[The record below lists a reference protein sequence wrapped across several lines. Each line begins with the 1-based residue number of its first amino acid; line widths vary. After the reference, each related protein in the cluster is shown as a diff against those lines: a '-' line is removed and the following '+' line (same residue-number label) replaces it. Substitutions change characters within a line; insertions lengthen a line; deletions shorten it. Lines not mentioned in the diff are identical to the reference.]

1 MIENYN
7 FRKYVISEDLSLI
20 NEALNRGYDVAIKRT
35 DTGVKIIQ
43 EQAKV
48 LKRTNSIS
56 CNREKI
62 TRRQN
67 LI

>member
-7 FRKYVISEDLSLI
+7 TRRYLIADDVGIINDALS
-20 NEALNRGYDVAIKRT
+20 RGYDVSIKRT

-48 LKRTNSIS
+48 LKRTNVAS
-56 CNREKI
+56 CNRK
-62 TRRQN
+62 
-67 LI
+67 